1 MTKKV
6 CFVATT
12 PYAVN
17 PFLKVHLLHLAKFYE
32 VTLCVNEKVYS
43 LDEEIRR
50 QVSVEHCD
58 IQRKISFFKDIYALF
73 QITNLLLKLRPDSVH
88 SITPKAGLLAMI
100 AGFIARVPHRFH
112 TFTGQVWASR
122 KGFARLFLKLLDK
135 VIVIFS
141 TQIFTD
147 SQSQSDY
154 LFSNNVVKPGQALVL
169 GKGSI
174 AGVDPRRFTPD
185 ISQRNILRSDLGI
198 NDDVIVFLYV
208 GRIAKDKGL
217 YDLVSAMNMVSTQYS
232 EAELWV
238 VGPDEAGIQ
247 QDLSRQVDTNTIVR
261 WLGKT
266 FQPERYMAA
275 ADALVLPSY
284 REGFGSV
291 IIEAASCGIPAIAYK
306 TEGVIDAI
314 EDQST
319 GILVE
324 KFNIKEFSRAMIQL
338 IENPDWRKHLG
349 ALAKMRSEELFSSE
363 IIAGEWERYYRSHVG

>member
-1 MTKKV
+1 MTKRV
-6 CFVATT
+6 CFIATT

-17 PFLKVHLLHLAKFYE
+17 PFLKSHLLHLSKFYQ
-32 VTLCVNEKVYS
+32 VILCVNEKVYP
-43 LDEEIRR
+43 LDEEIRKT
-50 QVSVEHCD
+50 VSVHHCD
-58 IQRKISFFKDIYALF
+58 IERKISFFWDIRALF
-73 QITNLLLKLRPDSVH
+73 QITTLLFQLKPDSVH

-100 AGFIARVPHRFH
+100 AGCLARVPHRFH
-112 TFTGQVWASR
+112 TFTGQVWASK
-122 KGFARLFLKLLDK
+122 KGFARFFLKLLDK

-154 LFSNNVVKPGQALVL
+154 LFSNKVVKPGHALVL

-217 YDLVSAMNMVSTQYS
+217 YDLVSAMNMVSTQYPD
-232 EAELWV
+232 AELWV

-247 QDLSRQVDTNTIVR
+247 QDLSQQISANTRVR

-266 FQPERYMAA
+266 FHPERYMAA

-324 KFNIKEFSRAMIQL
+324 KFNIKEFSRAMIQF

-349 ALAKMRSEELFSSE
+349 SLAKMRSEEMFSSE
-363 IIAGEWERYYRSHVG
+363 IIAEEWERYYRSHVG